1 VTPPSAR
8 PPLRQLAA
16 LFFRLVNFTFGGGD
30 PAMAAIEREVVSRRQ
45 WLTPEK
51 YGLAYGLARVTPGTN
66 VLAFSAAV
74 AWFLRGWPGALA
86 AVVAGTI
93 PSTILVAWL
102 SYGYQALKANP
113 VALGAIAGMLASAVG
128 MMFAAAWSLVRPEL
142 RPRTWLRAL
151 ALAGG
156 AMALTA
162 SLGLAPIYVLG
173 LAAAAGYVWH
183 GDAGE

>member
-1 VTPPSAR
+1 
-8 PPLRQLAA
+8 
-16 LFFRLVNFTFGGGD
+16 
-30 PAMAAIEREVVSRRQ
+30 M
-45 WLTPEK
+45 
-51 YGLAYGLARVTPGTN
+51 
-66 VLAFSAAV
+66 
-74 AWFLRGWPGALA
+74 
-86 AVVAGTI
+86 VAGTI

-156 AMALTA
+156 AMALMGQLMLRRFQLAGHHPIALAGGAMALTA

>member
-1 VTPPSAR
+1 
-8 PPLRQLAA
+8 
-16 LFFRLVNFTFGGGD
+16 
-30 PAMAAIEREVVSRRQ
+30 M
-45 WLTPEK
+45 
-51 YGLAYGLARVTPGTN
+51 
-66 VLAFSAAV
+66 
-74 AWFLRGWPGALA
+74 
-86 AVVAGTI
+86 
-93 PSTILVAWL
+93 AWL

-183 GDAGE
+183 GEAGE